1 MERILGNAVGVE
13 IIPKASVK
21 IQKVKDFK
29 SLLQSKVDLGKLR
42 KGFMLGEVIIV

>member
-1 MERILGNAVGVE
+1 MEM
-13 IIPKASVK
+13 IPRAGVK